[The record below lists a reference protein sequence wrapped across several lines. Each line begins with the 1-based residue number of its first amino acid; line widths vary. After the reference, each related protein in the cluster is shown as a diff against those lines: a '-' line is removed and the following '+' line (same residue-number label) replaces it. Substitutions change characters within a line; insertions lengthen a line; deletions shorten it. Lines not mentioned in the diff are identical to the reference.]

1 MGKAQLW
8 LLFFRKDAGEQTRNM
23 ISGRVTQ
30 SFVNKSVGLPSEGV
44 LTDQGVP
51 RGLFVVSRL
60 ALFMVILIPGS
71 AFGLF
76 HPMNANS
83 IYSVCLASFYNIC
96 ICKTCSGSLS
106 SETVCVSTC
115 VCACARMC
123 VHLHVSVCVRVRVC
137 TCRRFHSSN
146 NSTHSISLLQFFFV

>member
-8 LLFFRKDAGEQTRNM
+8 LLSFRKDAGEQTLEYD
-23 ISGRVTQ
+23 IWVQ

-76 HPMNANS
+76 HLMNANS
-83 IYSVCLASFYNIC
+83 IYSVCLVSFYNIC
-96 ICKTCSGSLS
+96 ICKTCSGSLP
-106 SETVCVSTC
+106 SEIVCVSTC
-115 VCACARMC
+115 VCAWAGICHA
-123 VHLHVSVCVRVRVC
+123 
-137 TCRRFHSSN
+137 
-146 NSTHSISLLQFFFV
+146 I